1 MSLRA
6 WAELLRVSALFTVPG
21 DALAGAAS
29 AGVRPNRGTALAVGA
44 SLCLYEAGMALNDWA
59 DRDEDAVERPHRPIP
74 SGRIT
79 PNAALAAAGGLTATG
94 LLLASRAGRP
104 ALALSTAL
112 AATVWAYDLR
122 LKHTAAGPAAMG
134 AARTLDVLLGAT
146 ATRAASPRRPK
157 PGPAARP
164 ATSSPARRG
173 VLARLSAW
181 SGPGPNPLSDSANG
195 ITGSVSP
202 PPSGAAASTPRLSPS
217 VAPGVLTGLSAWVSD
232 SAPGPAAESA
242 ASPSARR
249 GVLARLSAW
258 AGEPAAGS
266 GRTPM
271 ESLASGLTG
280 SAVRPATEAA
290 ASTARLS
297 PPAGPEV
304 LSRLSAW
311 AGGSTPGPAAETAA
325 AASARQGVLGRLS
338 AWAGGPMSAPGRT
351 PLASMFTGSVA
362 RPATEAA
369 ASTARL
375 SPSGRTPVLGQTG
388 GSVPRVRT
396 SVRAGGPVEPLA
408 STGAVPAAGSGRALF
423 PSASLDT
430 ALAAAATAAA
440 FTVPAPGHHAVPR
453 AALVP
458 AALLGAHTVAVTTVS
473 RREVYGGSVGA
484 PLAALAVT
492 GVLGALVG
500 LRRADTG
507 PPGLVTPALAAAFVV
522 TAGRSFL
529 HAALNPSPQLTQ
541 RAVGGGI
548 RAMIPFQA
556 ALAARGG
563 APGIGLVVMG
573 LVPLARKFAK
583 RVSVT

>member
-146 ATRAASPRRPK
+146 ATRAASSRGPK
-157 PGPAARP
+157 AGPKTGPVARAA
-164 ATSSPARRG
+164 ASSPSRRG
-173 VLARLSAW
+173 VLAHLSAW
-181 SGPGPNPLSDSANG
+181 AGPRPNPLSDSANG
-195 ITGSVSP
+195 LTGPVSP
-202 PPSGAAASTPRLSPS
+202 PPSGAAPSSP
-217 VAPGVLTGLSAWVSD
+217 
-232 SAPGPAAESA
+232 
-242 ASPSARR
+242 ARR

-258 AGEPAAGS
+258 AGEPTAGS

-271 ESLASGLTG
+271 ESLASGRAG
-280 SAVRPATEAA
+280 SLSRPASEAA

-297 PPAGPEV
+297 PPVGPEV

-311 AGGSTPGPAAETAA
+311 VGGSTPGPAAETAA
-325 AASARQGVLGRLS
+325 APSARQGVLGRLS
-338 AWAGGPMSAPGRT
+338 AWAGGPMPGPGWT
-351 PLASMFTGSVA
+351 SPASGLTGSTV
-362 RPATEAA
+362 RPASEAA

-375 SPSGRTPVLGQTG
+375 SPSGRSKADPGRGPG
-388 GSVPRVRT
+388 GPAPRART
-396 SVRAGGPVEPLA
+396 AVRAGGPVEPLA
-408 STGAVPAAGSGRALF
+408 SKGAVPAAGSGRAVL
-423 PSASLDT
+423 PPASLD
-430 ALAAAATAAA
+430 AVLAAAATAAA
-440 FTVPAPGHHAVPR
+440 LTGPGPAPGHHAVPR

-458 AALLGAHTVAVTTVS
+458 AALLGAHTVAVTAVS

-500 LRRADTG
+500 LRRTDTG

>member
-94 LLLASRAGRP
+94 LFLASRAGRP

-122 LKHTAAGPAAMG
+122 LKHTAAGPVAMG

-146 ATRAASPRRPK
+146 ATRAASPRGSK
-157 PGPAARP
+157 TGPVVGTAS
-164 ATSSPARRG
+164 SSPARRG
-173 VLARLSAW
+173 ASACPESSA
-181 SGPGPNPLSDSANG
+181 SGLTAPAPR
-195 ITGSVSP
+195 
-202 PPSGAAASTPRLSPS
+202 PPSEAAASTY
-217 VAPGVLTGLSAWVSD
+217 
-232 SAPGPAAESA
+232 
-242 ASPSARR
+242 ARR

-258 AGEPAAGS
+258 AGEPTAGS

-271 ESLASGLTG
+271 ESLANGLTG
-280 SAVRPATEAA
+280 SARPATEAAASTARFSPSVGPGVWSGLSAWASGSAPGRAPGAAASSSAPGGALGRLSSWAGGPMTGPATESAAASSARRGVLGRLSAWASGSAPGPGRTPSASKITGSAGRPATEAA

-297 PPAGPEV
+297 PP
-304 LSRLSAW
+304 
-311 AGGSTPGPAAETAA
+311 
-325 AASARQGVLGRLS
+325 
-338 AWAGGPMSAPGRT
+338 
-351 PLASMFTGSVA
+351 
-362 RPATEAA
+362 
-369 ASTARL
+369 
-375 SPSGRTPVLGQTG
+375 GRTPVLGRTG
-388 GSVPRVRT
+388 GPAPRGRT
-396 SVRAGGPVEPLA
+396 TIWAGGPVEPLA
-408 STGAVPAAGSGRALF
+408 SKRAVPGAGSGVWPTATV
-423 PSASLDT
+423 SLDA

-440 FTVPAPGHHAVPR
+440 VTGAGPAPGHHAVPR

-458 AALLGAHTVAVTTVS
+458 AALLGVHTVAVTTVS

-492 GVLGALVG
+492 GVLGAVVG
-500 LRRADTG
+500 LRRTDTG

-522 TAGRSFL
+522 TAGRAFL

-573 LVPLARKFAK
+573 LVPLARKLAK

>member
-146 ATRAASPRRPK
+146 ATRAASPRAPK
-157 PGPAARP
+157 TGPVARP
-164 ATSSPARRG
+164 AASPPARRG
-173 VLARLSAW
+173 VLGRLSAW
-181 SGPGPNPLSDSANG
+181 SGPAPDPLSDSAN
-195 ITGSVSP
+195 
-202 PPSGAAASTPRLSPS
+202 
-217 VAPGVLTGLSAWVSD
+217 
-232 SAPGPAAESA
+232 
-242 ASPSARR
+242 
-249 GVLARLSAW
+249 
-258 AGEPAAGS
+258 
-266 GRTPM
+266 
-271 ESLASGLTG
+271 GLTG
-280 SAVRPATEAA
+280 SAVRPASEAA
-290 ASTARLS
+290 ASTARLA
-297 PPAGPEV
+297 PPVGPGV

-325 AASARQGVLGRLS
+325 APSARQGVLGRLS
-338 AWAGGPMSAPGRT
+338 AWAGGSMPGPGWT
-351 PLASMFTGSVA
+351 SPASGLTGSAV
-362 RPATEAA
+362 RPASEAA

-375 SPSGRTPVLGQTG
+375 SPSGRSKAGPGRGPG
-388 GSVPRVRT
+388 GPAARGRT
-396 SVRAGGPVEPLA
+396 AVRAGGPVEPLA
-408 STGAVPAAGSGRALF
+408 SKGAVPAAGSGRALF
-423 PSASLDT
+423 PPASLDT

-440 FTVPAPGHHAVPR
+440 LTGAGPAPGHHAVPR

-500 LRRADTG
+500 LRRTDTG

-522 TAGRSFL
+522 IAGRSFL

>member
-1 MSLRA
+1 MTLGPVRWISVGPGRLARRLAALSESESGKYVQYEPDPPPRDAPHQPPRADPRGSTGQGLRA

-79 PNAALAAAGGLTATG
+79 PNAALTAAGALTATG

-112 AATVWAYDLR
+112 AATVWAYDIR

-134 AARTLDVLLGAT
+134 AARALDVLLGAT
-146 ATRAASPRRPK
+146 ATHSASRRAPAPPPPRASKAGRTLA
-157 PGPAARP
+157 AARQAME
-164 ATSSPARRG
+164 ATTPTSRR
-173 VLARLSAW
+173 
-181 SGPGPNPLSDSANG
+181 
-195 ITGSVSP
+195 TTP
-202 PPSGAAASTPRLSPS
+202 P
-217 VAPGVLTGLSAWVSD
+217 
-232 SAPGPAAESA
+232 
-242 ASPSARR
+242 ARR

-258 AGEPAAGS
+258 AGGS
-266 GRTPM
+266 TAGRTPPAPAPRGRTAPV
-271 ESLASGLTG
+271 ETVASRLIGT
-280 SAVRPATEAA
+280 ATEAT
-290 ASTARLS
+290 ASTARYS
-297 PPAGPEV
+297 PPAGRDV

-311 AGGSTPGPAAETAA
+311 ADGSSQPGDFTTPSGRTSIVGRSGGS
-325 AASARQGVLGRLS
+325 VLRGRTTIR
-338 AWAGGPMSAPGRT
+338 AGGPM
-351 PLASMFTGSVA
+351 
-362 RPATEAA
+362 
-369 ASTARL
+369 
-375 SPSGRTPVLGQTG
+375 
-388 GSVPRVRT
+388 
-396 SVRAGGPVEPLA
+396 EPLA
-408 STGAVPAAGSGRALF
+408 SRSAAPAAGSG
-423 PSASLDT
+423 
-430 ALAAAATAAA
+430 
-440 FTVPAPGHHAVPR
+440 PAPGLRAVPSG
-453 AALVP
+453 ALVP
-458 AALLGAHTVAVTTVS
+458 AALLGVHTLAVTTVS

-492 GVLGALVG
+492 GALGALVG
-500 LRRADTG
+500 LARTDAG

-522 TAGRSFL
+522 TAGTPFL

-563 APGIGLVVMG
+563 APGIGLAVMG
-573 LVPLARKFAK
+573 LVPLARKLAK
-583 RVSVT
+583 KVSVT

>member
-94 LLLASRAGRP
+94 LFLASRAGRP

-146 ATRAASPRRPK
+146 ATRAASPRGPK
-157 PGPAARP
+157 TGPVAGTAS
-164 ATSSPARRG
+164 SSPARRG
-173 VLARLSAW
+173 ASACPESSA
-181 SGPGPNPLSDSANG
+181 SGL
-195 ITGSVSP
+195 TGSAPRPASE
-202 PPSGAAASTPRLSPS
+202 AAASTARLLPP
-217 VAPGVLTGLSAWVSD
+217 VAPGVLSGLSAWVSD
-232 SAPGPAAESA
+232 SAPVPAAEAA

-258 AGEPAAGS
+258 AGPGL
-266 GRTPM
+266 TPM
-271 ESLASGLTG
+271 ESLANGLT
-280 SAVRPATEAA
+280 
-290 ASTARLS
+290 AS
-297 PPAGPEV
+297 
-304 LSRLSAW
+304 
-311 AGGSTPGPAAETAA
+311 
-325 AASARQGVLGRLS
+325 
-338 AWAGGPMSAPGRT
+338 
-351 PLASMFTGSVA
+351 A

-369 ASTARL
+369 ASTARFSPSVGPGVLSRLSAWASGSAPGPGRTSSASKFTGSASRPATEVAASTARL
-375 SPSGRTPVLGQTG
+375 SPPGRTPILGQTG
-388 GSVPRVRT
+388 GPAPRGRT
-396 SVRAGGPVEPLA
+396 TIWAGGPVEPLA
-408 STGAVPAAGSGRALF
+408 SKRAVPGAGSGVWPTATV
-423 PSASLDT
+423 SLDA

-440 FTVPAPGHHAVPR
+440 VTGAGPAPGHHAVPR

-458 AALLGAHTVAVTTVS
+458 AALLGVHTVAVTTVS

-492 GVLGALVG
+492 GVLGAVVG
-500 LRRADTG
+500 LRRTDTG

-522 TAGRSFL
+522 TAGQAFL

-573 LVPLARKFAK
+573 LVPLARKLAK

>member
-122 LKHTAAGPAAMG
+122 LKHTAAGPVAMG

-146 ATRAASPRRPK
+146 ATRAASRGTT
-157 PGPAARP
+157 PGPVAEAAAP
-164 ATSSPARRG
+164 SPARRG
-173 VLARLSAW
+173 VLAPLEGSA
-181 SGPGPNPLSDSANG
+181 SGL
-195 ITGSVSP
+195 TGSAP
-202 PPSGAAASTPRLSPS
+202 RPPSEPAASTARFSPS
-217 VAPGVLTGLSAWVSD
+217 VGPGVLSGLSAWASGPM
-232 SAPGPAAESA
+232 PGPVAEA
-242 ASPSARR
+242 VASSSARR

-258 AGEPAAGS
+258 ADGPMPGP
-266 GRTPM
+266 GRTP
-271 ESLASGLTG
+271 LASRFTG
-280 SAVRPATEAA
+280 SVGRPAAEAA
-290 ASTARLS
+290 ASTARFS
-297 PPAGPEV
+297 PPGRT
-304 LSRLSAW
+304 S
-311 AGGSTPGPAAETAA
+311 
-325 AASARQGVLGRLS
+325 VLGRTS
-338 AWAGGPMSAPGRT
+338 GPAPRGRT
-351 PLASMFTGSVA
+351 TI
-362 RPATEAA
+362 
-369 ASTARL
+369 
-375 SPSGRTPVLGQTG
+375 
-388 GSVPRVRT
+388 
-396 SVRAGGPVEPLA
+396 RAGGPVEPLA
-408 STGAVPAAGSGRALF
+408 SKRAVPGAGSGVWPTAT
-423 PSASLDT
+423 ASLDA

-440 FTVPAPGHHAVPR
+440 VTGSGPPSGRHAVPR

-458 AALLGAHTVAVTTVS
+458 AALLGVHTVAVTTVS

-500 LRRADTG
+500 LRRTDTG

-522 TAGRSFL
+522 TAGQAFL

-573 LVPLARKFAK
+573 LVPLARKLAK